1 MTAEES
7 RDAGR
12 AAPVTPVLAALVGIP
27 IPDVYQAGVEVQF
40 QRIAAIA
47 AGLMRFDLPEHLESA
62 AVFRPEAG

>member
-1 MTAEES
+1 MPLPYWPAEQADE
-7 RDAGR
+7 
-12 AAPVTPVLAALVGIP
+12 LNLVHRGI
-27 IPDVYQAGVEVQF
+27 IAQGTQEDGVEVQF